1 MNDHSATNLRL
12 DHERRLRFLTEI
24 RREVG
29 PEQRVSDVYS
39 NEQLEQFC
47 YTIAHDLRAPLRAS
61 EGNDLLYAALD
72 EAILRKP
79 KGHDFVIDR
88 RHKRPALSRHMS
100 VTGG

>member
-39 NEQLEQFC
+39 NEQLEQ
-47 YTIAHDLRAPLRAS
+47 I
-61 EGNDLLYAALD
+61 YAEVA
-72 EAILRKP
+72 
-79 KGHDFVIDR
+79 DR
-88 RHKRPALSRHMS
+88 DD
-100 VTGG
+100 

>member
-39 NEQLEQFC
+39 NEQLEQI
-47 YTIAHDLRAPLRAS
+47 YVEVA
-61 EGNDLLYAALD
+61 
-72 EAILRKP
+72 
-79 KGHDFVIDR
+79 DR
-88 RHKRPALSRHMS
+88 DD
-100 VTGG
+100 